1 MTFSWS
7 IFIDLG
13 IVSLGL
19 LIASFI
25 RAKILFFQRYRIPNS
40 VTAGFLLLPF
50 YNFLAPILGLDT
62 VGLGN
67 LVFHLLNISFISM
80 SLRDTGK
87 ATGKSVLSTA
97 TVILSQYSIQSLLG
111 IGVTFLFIA
120 TIIPDLFP
128 SFGLLITLGFALG
141 PGQAFA
147 IGTNWEE
154 FGFVG
159 GGSVGLTFAAMG
171 FLWAFLA
178 GIFLINRAI
187 KKNWIDE
194 KRIKYNRKKYVQNRS
209 INDSAAGSRNNTAD
223 AGSSAIDPMSY
234 NLAVVFGVYLGTFLL
249 LKLLTFLISFA
260 GDAGNELVAGLWG
273 ITFIFAAMVAVLVKN
288 LFTRSG
294 ISHTIDT
301 RRLNRISGT
310 SVDIMVTASIGA
322 ISLEIFGKYW
332 LPIVVLGIL
341 GGVIS
346 AVSLLWLSSR
356 IFGDS
361 NFHRFIL
368 LFGSLTGTLP
378 AGLALLRVIDPDFKS
393 LAVSDYMY
401 ALSIVFFFA
410 VPFMIS
416 MNFPARG
423 YSTGNPLYYWIT
435 TGIYFANLIFVLLMF
450 RIIAGKGAFREPG
463 KLWSGK

>member
-13 IVSLGL
+13 IVSTAL
-19 LIASFI
+19 LIASLV
-25 RAKILFFQRYRIPNS
+25 RTKIPFFKKYLIPNS
-40 VTAGFLLLPF
+40 LTAGFILLPF
-50 YNFLAPILGLDT
+50 YNYLAPGLGLDT
-62 VGLGN
+62 EGLGN

-87 ATGKSVLSTA
+87 STGKAVFSTA
-97 TVILSQYSIQSLLG
+97 AAILSQYSIQSLLG
-111 IGVTFLFIA
+111 IGLTFLFIA

-147 IGTNWEE
+147 IGKNWEG

-171 FLWAFLA
+171 FLWACFA

-187 KKNWIDE
+187 KKDWIDE
-194 KRIKYNRKKYVQNRS
+194 KRVKDHLGKIDQGGSVKNNIPGYND
-209 INDSAAGSRNNTAD
+209 ITAR
-223 AGSSAIDPMSY
+223 AGSSAIDPMTY
-234 NLAVVFGVYLGTFLL
+234 NLAVVLGVYLITFLL

-260 GDAGNELVAGLWG
+260 GDFGNDLVAGIWG
-273 ITFIFAAMVAVLVKN
+273 VTFVFAAMMAVLVKN
-288 LFTRSG
+288 IFIKTG
-294 ISHTIDT
+294 ISKTINT
-301 RRLNRISGT
+301 GRLNRISGT
-310 SVDIMVTASIGA
+310 SVDIMVTASIAA
-322 ISLEIFGKYW
+322 ISLEIFGRYW
-332 LPIVVLGIL
+332 LPIVVLGIS
-341 GGVIS
+341 GGVVS

-356 IFGDS
+356 IFQDS

-368 LFGSLTGTLP
+368 IFGSLTGTMP
-378 AGLALLRVIDPDFKS
+378 AGLALLRVIDPDFRS
-393 LAVSDYMY
+393 LAASDYMY

-410 VPFMIS
+410 IPFMLS

-423 YSTGNPLYYWIT
+423 YTTGNPVYYWIT
-435 TGIYFANLIFVLLMF
+435 AGIYFANLIFVFLMF
-450 RIIAGKGAFREPG
+450 RIVAGKGALKNPG
-463 KLWSGK
+463 RLWLKK